1 MGSFFSKKT
10 QPNQSDAAQTT
21 PDKADSKKSQG
32 VSSSDD
38 DPVSSTEASPD
49 LDPSTVPDEEDDPN
63 ESEAASLDSDL
74 EEPPARSN
82 DLEDDQDAGSVS
94 SSVDSPPK
102 RKATFDDRI
111 VKKSKVAEATSN
123 GSHDH
128 DNDDELS
135 DDKLLVSEECLPSDL
150 FPFDEIQL
158 PNSDGITHKSAFPHV
173 CQVHQEDIL
182 TS

>member
-10 QPNQSDAAQTT
+10 QPTQSDAAQTH
-21 PDKADSKKSQG
+21 PGKEGNQKSQG

-38 DPVSSTEASPD
+38 DPVSSTEASHD
-49 LDPSTVPDEEDDPN
+49 LDPSVVPDEEDDPN
-63 ESEAASLDSDL
+63 ESEAASLDSDQ

-82 DLEDDQDAGSVS
+82 DLSNDQDAGSVS

-111 VKKSKVAEATSN
+111 VKKSKVTDATTN

-128 DNDDELS
+128 NNDDELT
-135 DDKLLVSEECLPSDL
+135 DDKLLSSEECLPSDL

-158 PNSDGITHKSAFPHV
+158 PNGDGMTHKSAFPHV